1 MLHGQRNFFIV
12 YVRANGISKD
22 IAEDAETRFDASHCE
37 LKRPL
42 LKGNNQKNIGLMN
55 NELYGKIMNWFAG
68 YRYLIDNDS

>member
-22 IAEDAETRFDASHCE
+22 IAEDAETRFDDSHCE

>member
-22 IAEDAETRFDASHCE
+22 IPEDAETRFDASHCE

-55 NELYGKIMNWFAG
+55 NELCGKIMK
-68 YRYLIDNDS
+68 

>member
-1 MLHGQRNFFIV
+1 MLHGHRHFFIV
-12 YVRANGISKD
+12 YVRANGIYKD

-55 NELYGKIMNWFAG
+55 NELCGKIMNWFAG
-68 YRYLIDNDS
+68 L

>member
-55 NELYGKIMNWFAG
+55 NELCGKIMKWFAG
-68 YRYLIDNDS
+68 LLILNR